1 MHSALSWLCHEILY
15 MYIYILCIS
24 INLLISGAANSRID
38 FVTWRPA
45 SPAMS
50 THSGDV
56 VCEVYDVRIQQH
68 NLLQIVNDVN
78 QLRVELQNE
87 ASVLKLGEMVLQWN
101 QVEMASISLRKNSTS
116 FNLVFASRDKSC
128 FDFLEVS
135 LAITPAAASLVQKI
149 HENVE
154 VASIPRALLVLPLR
168 KLYGAPF
175 RQVYWW
181 YQVVA
186 NILEIMFALTF
197 FVTLQRRFSSSA
209 EGVFSS
215 LGKLRDDLWTILTG
229 EVELPS
235 WLAFLRNTLN
245 KLPFPVYV
253 GSFFLIPVALPLQ
266 ILLLL
271 LNFHADILIL
281 TMLLPHVFLLWHSV
295 ASLVYAV
302 RKTLSII
309 LKIGSIGKSMSK
321 GRQVQGNKK
330 NS

>member
-1 MHSALSWLCHEILY
+1 
-15 MYIYILCIS
+15 
-24 INLLISGAANSRID
+24 
-38 FVTWRPA
+38 
-45 SPAMS
+45 MS
-50 THSGDV
+50 THSGAL
-56 VCEVYDVRIQQH
+56 VCEVYDVRMQQH
-68 NLLQIVNDVN
+68 NLLQTFNDVN
-78 QLRVELQNE
+78 HLRVELQNE
-87 ASVLKLGEMVLQWN
+87 TSVLKLGEMVLQWN

-116 FNLVFASRDKSC
+116 FNLVFASRDNSC

-154 VASIPRALLVLPLR
+154 VTSIPRALLVLPLR
-168 KLYGAPF
+168 KLYSGAPF
-175 RQVYWW
+175 WQVYWW
-181 YQVVA
+181 YQVVS
-186 NILEIMFALTF
+186 NVLEIMFALTF
-197 FVTLQRRFSSSA
+197 FVTLRRRFSSSA

-215 LGKLRDDLWTILTG
+215 LGKLRDDLWTILSG

-235 WLAFLRNTLN
+235 WLAFLRNT
-245 KLPFPVYV
+245 LPFPVYV

-271 LNFHADILIL
+271 LDFHADVLIL

-295 ASLVYAV
+295 TSLIYAV